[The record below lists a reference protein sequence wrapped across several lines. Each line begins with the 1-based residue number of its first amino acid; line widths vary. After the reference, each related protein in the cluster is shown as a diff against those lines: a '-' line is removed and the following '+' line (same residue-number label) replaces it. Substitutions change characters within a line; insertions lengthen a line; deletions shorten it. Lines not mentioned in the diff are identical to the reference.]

1 MKTTRKSSSK
11 KKSNKKFTF
20 KKFLFLLFFGLIA
33 GVVGFL
39 FLPSNYYVHKA
50 LLHQM
55 PKIDQYTI
63 FENRTVKANNP
74 QPWEYADDADEKQ
87 IAPGYDE
94 DFAKYE
100 TVAFVVIQHN
110 KVILEQ
116 YWNNYTPL
124 SYSNSFSMSKS
135 IISLLVGC
143 AITDGYIKNVDQPVN
158 DFLPEWT
165 SFDGKNLTI
174 KDLLTMSA
182 GVEWDESHSSL
193 FSKTTEAYYG
203 KDLWKLA
210 LTEKLIE
217 KPGVRFNY
225 QSGVTQM
232 LAFLLQKATGK
243 SISTYASEKIWTPIQ
258 AEEDALWSLD
268 KKNGMEK
275 AYCCFNTNARDF
287 ARLGQLVLNKG
298 EWDGVQVVDSA
309 YIRQATSPATWL
321 QYTPKLLDG
330 ITLAPNSKPCTF
342 YGYQFW
348 LLDYKGLKIS
358 YMRGILGQYI
368 IIIPELDAVIVRLG
382 KKRDKEYNVEQ
393 NYPKDLDIWIESGME
408 VINR

>member
-1 MKTTRKSSSK
+1 MKSSK
-11 KKSNKKFTF
+11 KISFLKI
-20 KKFLFLLFFGLIA
+20 FLFLLFA
-33 GVVGFL
+33 VVVGAVFFML
-39 FLPSNYYVHKA
+39 LPSNYYVHRA

-55 PKIDQYTI
+55 PKISQYTI
-63 FENRTVKANNP
+63 FQNRVVKADDP
-74 QPWEYADDADEKQ
+74 HPWEFVKDIENKQ
-87 IAPGYDE
+87 IAPEFDA

-100 TVAFVVIQHN
+100 TVAFVVIQHK

-116 YWNNYTPL
+116 YWNNYSPL
-124 SYSNSFSMSKS
+124 SLSNSFSMSKS

-143 AITDGYIKNVDQPVN
+143 AITDGYIKSVDQPVS

-165 SFDGKNLTI
+165 SFDGKVLTI

-203 KDLWKLA
+203 KDLWKLT
-210 LTEKLIE
+210 LTEKLEE

-225 QSGVTQM
+225 QSGVSQI
-232 LAFLLQKATGK
+232 LAFILQKATNK
-243 SISTYASEKIWTPIQ
+243 NISTYASEKIWTPIQ

-268 KKNGMEK
+268 HKDGMEK

-287 ARLGQLVLNKG
+287 ARLGQLVLDKG
-298 EWDGVQVVDSA
+298 RWDGVQVVDSN
-309 YIRQATSPATWL
+309 YINQATSPANWL
-321 QYTPKLLDG
+321 QYTRKYLRGETVTP
-330 ITLAPNSKPCTF
+330 ASKPCTF

-348 LLDYKGLKIS
+348 LVDYKGLKIP

-368 IIIPELDAVIVRLG
+368 FVIPQLDAVIVRLG
-382 KKRDKEYNVEQ
+382 KKRDKEYNLEQ
-393 NYPKDLDIWIESGME
+393 DYTKEMEIWIDAGIE
-408 VINR
+408 VINRQ